1 MRHSHYCLAVT
12 VTLYLLS
19 GIHIDLKELGLKN
32 AMKVN

>member
-1 MRHSHYCLAVT
+1 MRHSHYCLA

-32 AMKVN
+32 AVKVN